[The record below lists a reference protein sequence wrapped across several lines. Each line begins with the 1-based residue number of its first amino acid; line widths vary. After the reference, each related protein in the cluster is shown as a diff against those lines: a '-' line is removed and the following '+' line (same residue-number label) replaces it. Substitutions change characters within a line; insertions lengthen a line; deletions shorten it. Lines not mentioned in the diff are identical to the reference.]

1 MNSTWGLFSWIFQLA
16 ECHISTRANPERA
29 KVWTERTSINRR
41 ISSSIVILLLLYAGK
56 SVAAAD
62 WPTFGGDPQRSGSV
76 EDSLLSPAKAAD
88 LELKWSVQLDNVPL
102 ALNSLMAPVVANN
115 VSTSQGSKTV
125 VYIAGSSDTFFAL
138 DSQDGKVLWTRTF
151 DSSVVP
157 DDDSFYLCPNS
168 VNATP
173 TIDRVGNLIY
183 TIARDG
189 KLYGLD
195 LGSGVPKFGPFQ
207 FIPAFAKA
215 WSLNFYEGVVYTST
229 SQGCGG
235 DRSGIYAM
243 DVRDAMHPVV
253 HELLVRRGGGAGM
266 WARGGVVIDRNHRLH
281 TSTGDGNFDPTVGD
295 YGSSFLTT
303 TLGDLQLLD
312 HYTPSN
318 WKEINK
324 LDLDIPSG
332 GVVTF
337 PYGQYDLVAGGG
349 KESVIY
355 LLNAS
360 SLGGTDHHTP
370 LYLTPPL
377 ANDDKALEQKGM
389 WGAPAVWTDKQTKE
403 TWLYVTIWGP
413 VSKNVPRFALT
424 NGEAPHGC
432 IMAFKVVLDS
442 KTRQPTLEPAWISP
456 DFNLP
461 DSPVVVNGVLFALS
475 TGENPQQQHMQ
486 GLLHF
491 KSKEEWK
498 KNLLTTEE
506 RGIGTH
512 PAELFA
518 LDAKTGKLLY
528 KSGNSMKDWVHFSGL
543 AVADGRIYA
552 VDHSSRV
559 YCFGL
564 KDEQK

>member
-1 MNSTWGLFSWIFQLA
+1 
-16 ECHISTRANPERA
+16 
-29 KVWTERTSINRR
+29 
-41 ISSSIVILLLLYAGK
+41 
-56 SVAAAD
+56 
-62 WPTFGGDPQRSGSV
+62 
-76 EDSLLSPAKAAD
+76 
-88 LELKWSVQLDNVPL
+88 
-102 ALNSLMAPVVANN
+102 
-115 VSTSQGSKTV
+115 
-125 VYIAGSSDTFFAL
+125 
-138 DSQDGKVLWTRTF
+138 
-151 DSSVVP
+151 
-157 DDDSFYLCPNS
+157 
-168 VNATP
+168 
-173 TIDRVGNLIY
+173 
-183 TIARDG
+183 
-189 KLYGLD
+189 
-195 LGSGVPKFGPFQ
+195 
-207 FIPAFAKA
+207 
-215 WSLNFYEGVVYTST
+215 
-229 SQGCGG
+229 
-235 DRSGIYAM
+235 
-243 DVRDAMHPVV
+243 
-253 HELLVRRGGGAGM
+253 M
-266 WARGGVVIDRNHRLH
+266 WARGGVVIDRNHRLY

-303 TLGDLQLLD
+303 TLGNLQLLD

-324 LDLDIPSG
+324 LDLDMPSG

-349 KESVIY
+349 KESVLY
-355 LLNAS
+355 LLNAG
-360 SLGGTDHHTP
+360 SLGGKDHHTP

-389 WGAPAVWTDKQTKE
+389 WGAPAVWTDNKTKE

-413 VSKNVPRFALT
+413 VSKNAPRFAIT
-424 NGEAPHGC
+424 NGEVPHGC

-442 KTRQPTLEPAWISP
+442 KTQQPTLQPAWISP

-461 DSPVVVNGVLFALS
+461 DPPVVANGVLFALS

-486 GLLHF
+486 GLLHY

-506 RGIGTH
+506 RGMGTR
-512 PAELFA
+512 PAELYA

-528 KSGNSMKDWVHFSGL
+528 KSGNGMNNWVHFSGL
-543 AVADGRIYA
+543 AVTDGRVYA